1 MRRVAIAI
9 VTVFLAGWMC
19 AALCYCVTTEQAPS
33 EVLASPRVR
42 STPPPLPSFC
52 PPLSED
58 PVLAPPPPKPLSITD
73 ASEPYGCQMLPDYP
87 GCRPWPPL
95 PRCRESDAT
104 CGPEY
109 LERSSATYGRYPR
122 VVWQGAN
129 GESGAACYS
138 PSAARHPTWGLNPD
152 MVSAR
157 YNVYLR
163 AFDACEQDGECQIG
177 GCDGCFS
184 FRRGTV
190 PCGHTLEDVVLVEN
204 GRPVPPHEVPY
215 HHPLWCGCVEHRCT
229 IFTQ

>member
-138 PSAARHPTWGLNPD
+138 PSAARHPTWGARATTSTCEHLMRASRTENAK
-152 MVSAR
+152 SAAATGALASGGERCLAATLSKTSCSSKTAGPFRPTR
-157 YNVYLR
+157 YP
-163 AFDACEQDGECQIG
+163 
-177 GCDGCFS
+177 
-184 FRRGTV
+184 TTT
-190 PCGHTLEDVVLVEN
+190 PCGAGAWSTAA
-204 GRPVPPHEVPY
+204 PY
-215 HHPLWCGCVEHRCT
+215 SPSETRS
-229 IFTQ
+229 